1 MSETP
6 LESPAEDVAEQR
18 EDAFPDEQRADDIR
32 ESGLEP
38 SLEADPA
45 DSQEQ
50 AVEVPLDEDA
60 WP

>member
-18 EDAFPDEQRADDIR
+18 EDAFPDGQRADEAR
-32 ESGLEP
+32 ET

-50 AVEVPLDEDA
+50 AAEVPLDEDA

>member
-18 EDAFPDEQRADDIR
+18 EDAFPDGQRAEDTG
-32 ESGLEP
+32 ET

-45 DSQEQ
+45 DTQEQ

>member
-18 EDAFPDEQRADDIR
+18 ADTYPDGPRTTPTDET
-32 ESGLEP
+32 
-38 SLEADPA
+38 SLEADPTDA
-45 DSQEQ
+45 REQ
-50 AVEVPLDEDA
+50 AAEVPLDEDA

>member
-6 LESPAEDVAEQR
+6 LESPAEDVAEQQ
-18 EDAFPDEQRADDIR
+18 EDAYPDVPQPGTGAEP
-32 ESGLEP
+32 GLEV
-38 SLEADPA
+38 DPA
-45 DSQEQ
+45 DAQEQ

>member
-18 EDAFPDEQRADDIR
+18 EDAYPDGLRVDETR
-32 ESGLEP
+32 ET

-45 DSQEQ
+45 DTQQQ
-50 AVEVPLDEDA
+50 AAEVPLDEDA

>member
-18 EDAFPDEQRADDIR
+18 EEAYPAAPRAADTG
-32 ESGLEP
+32 ET
-38 SLEADPA
+38 SLEVDPTDA
-45 DSQEQ
+45 REQ
-50 AVEVPLDEDA
+50 AAEVPLDEDA

>member
-18 EDAFPDEQRADDIR
+18 ADTYPDGPRTTATDET
-32 ESGLEP
+32 
-38 SLEADPA
+38 SLEADPTDA
-45 DSQEQ
+45 REQ
-50 AVEVPLDEDA
+50 AAEVPLDEDA

>member
-18 EDAFPDEQRADDIR
+18 EDAFPDEPRTD
-32 ESGLEP
+32 ETP
-38 SLEADPA
+38 PTSLEADPA
-45 DSQEQ
+45 DTQEQ

>member
-18 EDAFPDEQRADDIR
+18 TDVFPGGPSADRA
-32 ESGLEP
+32 EETGLEV
-38 SLEADPA
+38 DPVDA
-45 DSQEQ
+45 QEQ
-50 AVEVPLDEDA
+50 AAEVPLDEDA

>member
-18 EDAFPDEQRADDIR
+18 EEAYPDAPRPADTG
-32 ESGLEP
+32 ET
-38 SLEADPA
+38 SLEVNPA
-45 DSQEQ
+45 DAQEQ
-50 AVEVPLDEDA
+50 ATEVPLDEDA